1 MHLGIHSKSLSRG
14 SIEEAI
20 RLASQSGAEG
30 VELVY
35 STTQEARPLRRW
47 EEHARMV
54 SALARKS
61 GLAVPSLNL
70 SCLCNAPS
78 LIGTGEIIDSGVEF
92 VTAAISAAQAMG
104 APVVLLPFFGKNT
117 IEVERELQKAGD
129 ALGRLVEPAEQAGV
143 ILGVEST
150 LNFDQQRFLLDHLG
164 HSDSVRICLDTGDA
178 LAHKFDAPTG
188 IRELGGDHIVE
199 VHLKDVRVSEGAP
212 PDFNVALGEG
222 NVDFQ
227 AVAQALNA
235 VGFDRW
241 VILETPPGLDP
252 LAAAKAN
259 LQYARET
266 LTPPR

>member
-1 MHLGIHSKSLSRG
+1 MHLGIHSKSLSRD
-14 SIEEAI
+14 SIEEAF
-20 RLASQSGAEG
+20 RLAAQTGAEG
-30 VELVY
+30 VEVAY

-54 SALARKS
+54 SALAQAN
-61 GLAVPSLNL
+61 GLSVPSLNL
-70 SCLCNAPS
+70 YCLCNAPS
-78 LIGTGEIIDSGVEF
+78 LIGTGEVIDSGVEF
-92 VTAAISAAQAMG
+92 VTAAISAAGAMG
-104 APVVLLPFFGKNT
+104 APVVILPFFGKNT

-129 ALGRLVEPAEQAGV
+129 ALGRLVEPAEEAGV

-150 LNFDQQRFLLDHLG
+150 LNFDQQRFLLDNLG

-199 VHLKDVRVSEGAP
+199 VHLKDVRFSEGAP

-222 NVDFQ
+222 NVDFR

-235 VGFDRW
+235 VGFDGW
-241 VILETPPGLDP
+241 AILETPPGLDP

-259 LQYARET
+259 LQYAREV
-266 LTPPR
+266 LTPTR